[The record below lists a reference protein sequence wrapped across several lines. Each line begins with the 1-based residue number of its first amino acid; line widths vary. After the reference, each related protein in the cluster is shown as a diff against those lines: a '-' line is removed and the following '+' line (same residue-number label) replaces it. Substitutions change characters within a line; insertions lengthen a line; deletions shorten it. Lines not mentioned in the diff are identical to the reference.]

1 MTWEITWAL
10 ILGFALSAVVQA
22 VVRKSTVVSLL
33 GDDRPRTLAIA
44 AGLGA
49 ASSSC
54 SYAAV
59 ALARSLFRKGA
70 NFTAAMGFE
79 IASTNLV
86 VELGVILALLMGW
99 QFTAAEFFGGPIMI
113 VVLAVLFRL
122 FLRDKLLR
130 EAREQAERGLAGS
143 MEGHAAMDM
152 SVQREGSFAGR
163 LLSREGFTST
173 SHVFVMEWAAILRDL
188 VIGLLIAGAIAAW
201 VPDSFWRTFFFDGH
215 PLAAK
220 LWGPII
226 GPLVAIASFV
236 CSIGNVPLAVV
247 LWKGGISFGGV
258 VAFVEAGPTH
268 DILANPQD
276 EYTRHLLASAPSQ
289 TTARPRIPATTV
301 PKPDTAPLVEVRNLV
316 KEFRLPRAGDG
327 PRTLRA
333 VDDVSFTLHRGQ
345 TLALAGESGSG
356 KSTTARL
363 VLRLADA
370 TAGQI
375 LFDGTDATTA
385 KGARARHLRRHA
397 QLVYQNPYA
406 SLDPRFSIDEVITE
420 PLRAFKV
427 GDRASRLAR
436 TRDLLD
442 RVALP
447 AATLERRPA
456 EMSGGQR
463 QRVALARALSP
474 DLVVCDEPVSALDVS
489 VQAQVLSLLV
499 ELQADTGVAYLLIS
513 HDLAVVRQ
521 IAHQVAVMQA
531 GRIVETGPPDE
542 LFTLPRHEYTRELLA
557 AIPGGRVPTP
567 TAETT
572 TS

>member
-1 MTWEITWAL
+1 MIHAVLHALSITGSMTWEITWAL

-70 NFTAAMGFE
+70 NFTAAMAFE

-99 QFTAAEFFGGPIMI
+99 QFTAAEFVGGPIMI

-130 EAREQAERGLAGS
+130 QAREQAERGLSGS

-152 SVQREGSFAGR
+152 SVQRKGSFARR
-163 LLSREGFTST
+163 LWSREGFTST

-258 VAFVEAGPTH
+258 VAFIFADLLILPILNIYRKYYGRKMTLFLLGSFYLSMVVAGYIVEFAFGGLGLIPDRADAMIPMEGVTWNYTTWLNIAFL
-268 DILANPQD
+268 ILAAA
-276 EYTRHLLASAPSQ
+276 LLIQ
-289 TTARPRIPATTV
+289 F
-301 PKPDTAPLVEVRNLV
+301 
-316 KEFRLPRAGDG
+316 FR
-327 PRTLRA
+327 
-333 VDDVSFTLHRGQ
+333 
-345 TLALAGESGSG
+345 
-356 KSTTARL
+356 
-363 VLRLADA
+363 
-370 TAGQI
+370 
-375 LFDGTDATTA
+375 
-385 KGARARHLRRHA
+385 
-397 QLVYQNPYA
+397 
-406 SLDPRFSIDEVITE
+406 
-420 PLRAFKV
+420 
-427 GDRASRLAR
+427 
-436 TRDLLD
+436 
-442 RVALP
+442 
-447 AATLERRPA
+447 
-456 EMSGGQR
+456 SGG
-463 QRVALARALSP
+463 
-474 DLVVCDEPVSALDVS
+474 
-489 VQAQVLSLLV
+489 
-499 ELQADTGVAYLLIS
+499 IS
-513 HDLAVVRQ
+513 MLR
-521 IAHQVAVMQA
+521 MM
-531 GRIVETGPPDE
+531 
-542 LFTLPRHEYTRELLA
+542 
-557 AIPGGRVPTP
+557 GGAP
-567 TAETT
+567 TAEHDHSAHHHTHPGQDAGPGEPQEGHHH
-572 TS
+572 